1 MKDLKKIFSHIKLW
15 EGLFIL
21 LSCCALVFFIVN
33 KNPFYVFYSI
43 LTIVTMLS
51 LRIYVKK
58 VNCNINEELY
68 LLVLLFIFLSMFL
81 GKLCDFYS
89 IFPWWDKML
98 HTLSGV
104 LLSIIALS
112 LYKSLRGRDE
122 LQTKDSLLI
131 ITFILCF
138 AIAMGALWEIF
149 EFTTDLLFN
158 LNSQK
163 GSLQDTMGDLIAD
176 TAGALFTSIIT
187 YAYIKGYNIKIL
199 NKLIRASDKN
209 SYSIKASNE
218 SFLHHHK

>member
-1 MKDLKKIFSHIKLW
+1 
-15 EGLFIL
+15 
-21 LSCCALVFFIVN
+21 
-33 KNPFYVFYSI
+33 
-43 LTIVTMLS
+43 
-51 LRIYVKK
+51 
-58 VNCNINEELY
+58 
-68 LLVLLFIFLSMFL
+68 
-81 GKLCDFYS
+81 
-89 IFPWWDKML
+89 ML

-104 LLSIIALS
+104 LLSIIALY
-112 LYKSLRGRDE
+112 LYKSLRGSDE
-122 LQTKDSLLI
+122 LQVKDSLLI

-199 NKLIRASDKN
+199 NKLLRASDKN
-209 SYSIKASNE
+209 SYRIKASNE
-218 SFLHHHK
+218 SFVHHHK